1 MVPSL
6 SCCSGWIPVCAWVA
20 KRTLDRLARPSI
32 TALWKVA
39 DMIIWG
45 IQFAIVACN

>member
-6 SCCSGWIPVCAWVA
+6 ARCSGCIPVCAWA
-20 KRTLDRLARPSI
+20 AERTLDRLARPSI
-32 TALWKVA
+32 SALWNVA
-39 DMIIWG
+39 DMIIWA